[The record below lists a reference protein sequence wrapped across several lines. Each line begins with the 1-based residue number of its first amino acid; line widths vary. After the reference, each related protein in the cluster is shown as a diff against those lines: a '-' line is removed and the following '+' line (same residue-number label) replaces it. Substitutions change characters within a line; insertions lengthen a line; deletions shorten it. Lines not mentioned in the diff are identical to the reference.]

1 MNSNCQLNVIGHRLK
16 AEVSEV
22 FFFSLKPSALSLNLP
37 HAPLSLFWRGVINI
51 YAFIFILLIPATGHA
66 IGSVGVQPLTIETE
80 LSPNKK
86 GEFEIE
92 IFSTSSEDTAVHIS
106 LFDPVQK
113 EDGSLDFIEAGK
125 SQDSCSSWIKLP
137 KTDLVVPAGETITLK
152 GEIIVPRG
160 ASGVKIGTVMI
171 EPPYEKKE
179 KGISVRV
186 RYAVIIKLKV
196 KGKTIVES
204 ARFEGMSIKTMDDGI
219 PVIEAL
225 VRNTSSVDFKARGQV
240 ILQDESGRIV
250 ETIKLTTIYLEEK
263 KRRSK
268 EDKKTSKTTDKEEE
282 LQTVYP
288 GAKVAFIGII
298 NKPLKEGEYTAIL
311 NMRYGKRSL
320 SAKERLSVTKE
331 VAEAFKKK
339 ERLSFEIKPLSIELK
354 VPAGGSRTS
363 FINVTNLSEIPLNVR
378 LSLKDIVYSPE
389 GERIVKEEGTTP
401 YSLTGYL
408 FLQDQGYYMG
418 PRLSK
423 TIPIDIKV
431 PSEAKKGGR
440 YGQLFVEVSS
450 GDFKEQRY
458 VDIFL
463 VIPDV
468 LETAAEVIKFETAG
482 KNEDRGFQIEI
493 KNLSSVHINPVG
505 RIIIKDLND
514 NEYGE
519 IALKLKQDIILP
531 GSTGIMR
538 GEYKKRLSS
547 GKYRA
552 IAEIDYG
559 GKERLK
565 KEIFFT
571 VK

>member
-1 MNSNCQLNVIGHRLK
+1 VRIKVKELIS
-16 AEVSEV
+16 
-22 FFFSLKPSALSLNLP
+22 
-37 HAPLSLFWRGVINI
+37 
-51 YAFIFILLIPATGHA
+51 AFILILLIPATGLA

-92 IFSTSSEDTAVHIS
+92 IFSTSNEDTAVHLS

-125 SQDSCSSWIKLP
+125 SSDSCSSWIKLSR
-137 KTDLVVPAGETITLK
+137 TDLVVPAGERVVLK
-152 GEIIVPRG
+152 GEIIAPRG

-196 KGKTIVES
+196 KGKTIMES
-204 ARFEGMSIKTMDDGI
+204 ARFEGMSIKTTNEGI
-219 PVIEAL
+219 PVIEAH
-225 VRNTSSVDFKARGQV
+225 VKNTSAVDFKARGQV

-268 EDKKTSKTTDKEEE
+268 EDKKTSKKTEKEEE

-288 GAKVAFIGII
+288 GAKVAFIGMI

-331 VAEAFKKK
+331 MADAFKKT
-339 ERLSFEIKPLSIELK
+339 ERLSFDIKPLSIELK

-363 FINVTNLSEIPLNVR
+363 FINVTNLSDKPLNIR
-378 LSLKDIVYSPE
+378 LNLKDISYSPD
-389 GERIVKEEGTTP
+389 GDRIVKEEATTP
-401 YSLTGYL
+401 YSLSGFL
-408 FLQDQGYYMG
+408 FLQDSGFSIG
-418 PRLSK
+418 PRLSR

-431 PSEAKKGGR
+431 PGETMKGGR
-440 YGQLFVEVSS
+440 YGQLIVEVFD

-458 VDIFL
+458 VDISL
-463 VIPDV
+463 IIPDV
-468 LETAAEVIKFETAG
+468 PEPAVDVIKFETEG
-482 KNEDRGFQIEI
+482 KKEEQRFHLEI
-493 KNLSSVHINPVG
+493 KNLSSIHINPLG
-505 RIIIKDLND
+505 RLIIKDLND
-514 NEYGE
+514 NEYGQIE
-519 IALKLKQDIILP
+519 LKLKQGMVLP
-531 GSTGIMR
+531 GSTGIMT
-538 GEYKKRLSS
+538 GEYKKRLLS

-552 IAEIDYG
+552 VAEIDYG
-559 GKERLK
+559 GKERLI
-565 KEIFFT
+565 KELVFT